1 METFQDKDVFLV
13 KLPNKLKDLLKN
25 PEVFSLY
32 GHDDELIGVIT
43 QEEVDVTDNT
53 NPECDDLSSMYGI
66 RRGFRAKCKL
76 DVPIKRQKIT
86 ETQSLFFDLTFPTV
100 KP

>member
-25 PEVFSLY
+25 PEVFSLS

-43 QEEVDVTDNT
+43 QE
-53 NPECDDLSSMYGI
+53 
-66 RRGFRAKCKL
+66 
-76 DVPIKRQKIT
+76 
-86 ETQSLFFDLTFPTV
+86 
-100 KP
+100 